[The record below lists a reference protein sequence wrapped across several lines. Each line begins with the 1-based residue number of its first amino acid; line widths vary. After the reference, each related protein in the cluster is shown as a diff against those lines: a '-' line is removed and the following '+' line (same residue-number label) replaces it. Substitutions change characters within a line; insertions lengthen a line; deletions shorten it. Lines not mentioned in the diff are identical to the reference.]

1 MGRLA
6 TRARI
11 TRVTE
16 TGCRSGPDTV
26 VVEEP
31 LEIRV
36 NGSPLAVTM
45 RTPGSDV
52 ELTQG
57 WATGREILSD
67 SERKCVLASS
77 PVG

>member
-11 TRVTE
+11 TRISE

-31 LEIRV
+31 LEIRTRV
-36 NGSPLAVTM
+36 KYLAVQ
-45 RTPGSDV
+45 R
-52 ELTQG
+52 
-57 WATGREILSD
+57 
-67 SERKCVLASS
+67 SEYAVTSVC
-77 PVG
+77 

>member
-11 TRVTE
+11 TRITE

-31 LEIRV
+31 LEIRI
-36 NGSPLAVTM
+36 NGAPVAVTM

-52 ELTQG
+52 ELAQ
-57 WATGREILSD
+57 
-67 SERKCVLASS
+67 
-77 PVG
+77 